1 MKYIDKKGN
10 LEDKRIIA
18 AIKIA
23 ADDYENGAIIEAR
36 DELLDIIKSIDEF
49 IKHEE
54 V

>member
-36 DELLDIIKSIDEF
+36 DELSDVIAAIDQFTEL
-49 IKHEE
+49 EG
-54 V
+54 